1 MRKLIILAIMVT
13 VGMFTSHA
21 QTGFSAGIN
30 GGIPTGDVSDGFN
43 LTLGLDLS
51 YLTGEDEGLRY
62 GGAVSY
68 SRFLGDEV
76 GTSVAGAT
84 VTADIDDISFIEIKA
99 VGEYDFSELF
109 YGAASVGYGIA
120 AEGDQDSG
128 FVFSPALGV
137 KFDMLKVFG
146 FYKSVS
152 VDGGSFD
159 NFGVGV
165 GYTF

>member
-1 MRKLIILAIMVT
+1 MVAF
-13 VGMFTSHA
+13 GMFTSHA

-30 GGIPTGDVSDGFN
+30 GGIPTGDASDAFSLN
-43 LTLGLDLS
+43 LGLDLS
-51 YLTGEDEGLRY
+51 YLTGEDEGFRY

-68 SRFLGDEV
+68 SRFLGDELDTRF
-76 GTSVAGAT
+76 GSEE
-84 VTADIDDISFIEIKA
+84 IDDISFIEIKA
-99 VGEYDFSELF
+99 TGEYDFSELF

-120 AEGDQDSG
+120 AEGDQDGG
-128 FVFSPALGV
+128 FVFSPVLGV
-137 KFDMLKVFG
+137 KFDTLKVFG

-152 VDGGSFD
+152 VDDGSFD